1 MTEFYNFLA
10 GVAIVIFIVAVLSFF
25 GVLLSA
31 AFIIMVLGFFSV
43 VVWDVVSSLFPRR
56 EPTRKREED

>member
-43 VVWDVVSSLFPRR
+43 VVWDVVSSLFPSTK
-56 EPTRKREED
+56 EKGTREED